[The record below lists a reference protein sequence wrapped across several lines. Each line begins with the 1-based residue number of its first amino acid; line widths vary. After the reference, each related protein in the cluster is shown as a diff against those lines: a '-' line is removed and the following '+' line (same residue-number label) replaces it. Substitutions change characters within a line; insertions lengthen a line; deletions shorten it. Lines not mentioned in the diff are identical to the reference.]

1 MAKMDRIYKLKI
13 AKLTKQLSV
22 SHQIEIANIKQI
34 KALGFSIII
43 CNRPDGEIEEMP
55 DFEDIEKAANK
66 ENIKCYYIPNTGPQ
80 AISEEMII
88 KIKAVLENS
97 NDLVLAYCR
106 TGTRS
111 AILWALSQKGQMSAD
126 EIISTAKN
134 AGYDISFLSDR
145 LI

>member
-13 AKLTKQLSV
+13 AKLNDQLSV
-22 SHQIEIANIKQI
+22 SHQIEIADIKQI
-34 KALGFSIII
+34 KDLGFCAII
-43 CNRPDGEIEEMP
+43 CNRPDGETEEMP
-55 DFEDIEKAANK
+55 SFEDIEKAANE

-88 KIKAVLENS
+88 RTKAALENS

-111 AILWALSQKGQMSAD
+111 AILWALAQKGQMSA
-126 EIISTAKN
+126 EKIIKIAKD

-145 LI
+145 LV

>member
-1 MAKMDRIYKLKI
+1 MKI
-13 AKLTKQLSV
+13 AKLTNQLSV
-22 SHQIEIANIKQI
+22 SHQIEIADIKQI
-34 KALGFSIII
+34 KSLGFCAII

-55 DFEDIEKAANK
+55 SFEDIEKAANE

-80 AISEEMII
+80 AISKEMII
-88 KIKAVLENS
+88 KTKAALENS
-97 NDLVLAYCR
+97 NGLVLAYCR

-111 AILWALSQKGQMSAD
+111 TILWALAQKEKMGT
-126 EIISTAKN
+126 EKIIKIAKD